1 MRSNLTI
8 KGVLKKYL
16 KGFII
21 EDAGGYLLFLLYK
34 KRGFI
39 ILFFFKQ
46 LIDNSIIVKACNR
59 FRSTRVSLLA
69 FQAQRTLSCFA

>member
-21 EDAGGYLLFLLYK
+21 EEMAELVYNK
-34 KRGFI
+34 IFI
-39 ILFFFKQ
+39 CHAQ
-46 LIDNSIIVKACNR
+46 LRLASIN
-59 FRSTRVSLLA
+59 
-69 FQAQRTLSCFA
+69 

>member
-21 EDAGGYLLFLLYK
+21 GEVGEFLSN
-34 KRGFI
+34 RIFI
-39 ILFFFKQ
+39 YPAEFGSA
-46 LIDNSIIVKACNR
+46 SINNE
-59 FRSTRVSLLA
+59 FE
-69 FQAQRTLSCFA
+69 FTL

>member
-21 EDAGGYLLFLLYK
+21 LEMVELVYNK
-34 KRGFI
+34 IFI
-39 ILFFFKQ
+39 YPAEFGSA
-46 LIDNSIIVKACNR
+46 SINNEFEFV
-59 FRSTRVSLLA
+59 L
-69 FQAQRTLSCFA
+69 